1 MDVRR
6 KVWFHRAR
14 ALTWALLGAISFMMG
29 WQNLVSLVWG
39 ASVYANIVSDL
50 GAAEAADEREV
61 LEHLRRIERL
71 QRGSR
76 SRWPR
81 KLREQVKNR

>member
-1 MDVRR
+1 MDARR

-14 ALTWALLGAISFMMG
+14 ALGWALLGAASFIFG
-29 WQNLVSLVWG
+29 WQNSVALVWG
-39 ASVYANIVSDL
+39 ASVYANALTDWS
-50 GAAEAADEREV
+50 AAEAADDREV
-61 LEHLRRIERL
+61 VSYLQQIRNA

-76 SRWPR
+76 STWPR